1 MSKVASVIHWFRLD
15 LRLHDNLALR
25 NAINEVSRDITC
37 FIITYLEKCRHFLHA
52 EHLLFYFIYLT
63 HLNCLQAENRK
74 HILRPIYVMDPDIK
88 NKVGRN
94 RLRFL
99 IQSLQDLDANLRKIN
114 TRLFLIKGNPAECL
128 PQLFE
133 KWQVK
138 FITLQVDIDPELVS
152 YDEVIEKICE
162 ERDIFMVK
170 RVQHTV
176 YDCNTVLR
184 NNNGNVPLT
193 YQKFLSLV
201 ANTQVKET
209 IEITKM
215 VSDDCKAPDYDSKE
229 NDLSILDDVGFIEAD
244 LNACQYPGGE
254 TEALKRLDTYM
265 AKKQWVCNFEKPN
278 TSPNSIEPSTTVL
291 SPYLSHG
298 CLSSKLFYHKLK
310 QVENGVKHS
319 LPPVSLLGQLMW
331 REFYYT
337 AGTGTENFDKMVGN
351 SICTQIPWKKNE
363 EYLKAWAEGRTGY
376 PFVDAIM
383 RQLKQEGWIHH
394 LARHMV
400 ACFLTRGDLWV
411 SWEEGAKVFEDYLL
425 DYDWSLNA
433 GNWMWLSASAF
444 FYKYYRV
451 YSPIAFGK
459 KTDKEGLYIRKYV
472 PELKKYPTEYIYEP
486 WKAPKS
492 VQTAAGCVVGVDYP
506 KRIVDHDKVHKEN
519 IQKMNTAYKLS
530 KEKKALKRKR

>member
-1 MSKVASVIHWFRLD
+1 MTKAASVIHWFRLD

-25 NAINEVSRDITC
+25 NAINE
-37 FIITYLEKCRHFLHA
+37 
-52 EHLLFYFIYLT
+52 
-63 HLNCLQAENRK
+63 AENRK
-74 HILRPIYVMDPDIK
+74 QTLRPIYLLDPDLK
-88 NKVGRN
+88 NKVGKN

-99 IQSLQDLDANLRKIN
+99 IQSLRDLDANLRKIN
-114 TRLFLIKGNPAECL
+114 TRLFIIKGNVECL

-138 FITLQVDIDPELVS
+138 FITLQVDIDAELVQQ
-152 YDEVIEKICE
+152 DEVIEQICE
-162 ERDIFMVK
+162 EKDIFMVK

-176 YDCNTVLR
+176 YDFNTVLK

-201 ANTQVKET
+201 ANTQVKDS
-209 IEITKM
+209 IEITKEI
-215 VSDDCKAPDYDSKE
+215 SNDCKAPDFDSTE
-229 NDLSILDDVGFIEAD
+229 NDITILEDLGFSEAD
-244 LNACQYPGGE
+244 LNECKYPGGE
-254 TEALKRLDTYM
+254 TEGLKRLNLYM

-291 SPYLSHG
+291 SPYISHG

-310 QVENGVKHS
+310 QVESGMKHS
-319 LPPVSLLGQLMW
+319 SPPVSLLGQLMW

-337 AGTGTENFDKMVGN
+337 AGAGTKNFDKMVGN
-351 SICTQIPWKKNE
+351 SVCTQIPWKKNE

-451 YSPIAFGK
+451 YSPVAFGK
-459 KTDKEGLYIRKYV
+459 KTDKEGLYIKKYV
-472 PELKKYPTEYIYEP
+472 PELKKYPSEYIYEP

-492 VQTAAGCVVGVDYP
+492 VQTAAGCVIGENYP
-506 KRIVDHDKVHKEN
+506 KRIVDHDKVHKDN
-519 IQKMNTAYKLS
+519 IQRMNAAYKLS

>member
-1 MSKVASVIHWFRLD
+1 MLIL
-15 LRLHDNLALR
+15 
-25 NAINEVSRDITC
+25 
-37 FIITYLEKCRHFLHA
+37 
-52 EHLLFYFIYLT
+52 FIY
-63 HLNCLQAENRK
+63 LQAENRK
-74 HILRPIYVMDPDIK
+74 QPLRPIYVMDPDIK
-88 NKVGRN
+88 DKIGAN

-99 IQSLQDLDANLRKIN
+99 IQSLEDLDSNLRKIN
-114 TRLFLIKGNPAECL
+114 TRLFIIKGNCTECL

-138 FITLQVDIDPELVS
+138 FLTLQVDIDAELAQQ
-152 YDEVIEKICE
+152 DEIVEQFCE
-162 ERDIFMVK
+162 EKNIFVNK
-170 RVQHTV
+170 RMQHTV
-176 YDCNTVLR
+176 YDFNSVLKK
-184 NNNGNVPLT
+184 NNGSVPLT

-201 ANTQVKET
+201 SDIQVKDI
-209 IEITKM
+209 IEITRNISEECKP
-215 VSDDCKAPDYDSKE
+215 DDFTSNEYDIPLFSNMDFESECK
-229 NDLSILDDVGFIEAD
+229 
-244 LNACQYPGGE
+244 YPGGE
-254 TEALKRLDTYM
+254 TEALKRLNIYM

-278 TSPNSIEPSTTVL
+278 SSPNSIEPSTTVL
-291 SPYLSHG
+291 SPYISHG
-298 CLSSKLFYHKLK
+298 CLSAKLFYHKLK
-310 QVENGVKHS
+310 QVESGMKHT
-319 LPPVSLLGQLMW
+319 LPPVSLMGQLMW

-337 AGTGTENFDKMVGN
+337 AGAGTKNFDKMVGN
-351 SICTQIPWKKNE
+351 SVCTQIPWGKNDE
-363 EYLKAWAEGRTGY
+363 HLKAWAEGRTGY

-400 ACFLTRGDLWV
+400 ACFLTRGDLWI
-411 SWEEGAKVFEDYLL
+411 SWEEGAKIFEGYLL

-472 PELKKYPTEYIYEP
+472 PELKKYPSEFIYEP

-492 VQTAAGCVVGVDYP
+492 IQRTAGCVVGEHYP
-506 KRIVDHDKVHKEN
+506 HRIVDHDKVHKEN
-519 IQKMNTAYKLS
+519 IQKMNAAYKIN